1 MKQFSNIYIVIFSTI
16 MVIVVATILSF
27 VSMQLKPKQI
37 KNEETEQMKNI
48 LASVNIISDAKTAE
62 EKFYKY
68 IVDSYVLNIE
78 GEETEDIDAF
88 SVDMKKEVS
97 KIQKINTLNNS
108 LKEQKKSPFSNFLAS
123 VIKYKE
129 KNNSAIESEILK
141 IEETRKLPL
150 YICKKGENSYY
161 VFALRGKGLWGPI
174 WGYISL
180 EDDFNTVYGI
190 YFGHESETPGL
201 GANISESKFQDK
213 FKGKKLFE
221 DAQFVSVKVIK
232 GGAEPGNLH
241 GVDAISGGTITSRG
255 VENMLF
261 DCLSGYKTFLNKQ
274 RINHE

>member
-37 KNEETEQMKNI
+37 KNEEIEQMKNI

-62 EKFYKY
+62 ERFNKY
-68 IVDSYVLNIE
+68 IVDSYVIDIE
-78 GEETEDIDAF
+78 GEKMEDIDAF

-123 VIKYKE
+123 VTKFKE
-129 KNNSAIESEILK
+129 KDNSAIESEVLK

-150 YICKKGENSYY
+150 YICKKGENTYY
-161 VFALRGKGLWGPI
+161 VFTLRGKGLWGPI

-201 GANISESKFQDK
+201 GANISEFKFQDK

-221 DAQFVSVKVIK
+221 DSQFVSVKVIK